1 MNYNLFFVAFIGGE
15 FGGIEQ
21 KLIAQFDALQSCG
34 VNINMFLISKV
45 VSSDRLLQET
55 VKRPGISIVIN
66 SAEKINN
73 PWRRRKEKFD
83 LILSKLSDFEPKNT
97 IIYFRDP
104 QSDILF
110 LRFLQ
115 SSKIFKFVTEH
126 QDIENTFSKGIFKG
140 RFLINTLEL
149 IWGKACRK
157 MITGFVSVTTEITT
171 YERSLA
177 GDRNHYFETIGN
189 GIDIVR
195 YPLRMPERD
204 FHDNE
209 IRLLFIGSGFRT
221 HGLDRL
227 IKSIYA
233 YYKNND
239 NKYNIQLKI
248 AGDSHEMYLNKD
260 LVNKLGLFSNVSFLG
275 NLKSESLN
283 ELFDWAQIGVGS
295 LGIHRK
301 GLKYTSELKAREYC
315 VRGLPFFWS
324 TSDQDFD
331 QDFPYIL
338 NIPENEGIFD
348 MGPVISFAIKMTSEE
363 RHPLKMRQYAVEHLD
378 WSVKMKKLKGFLD
391 EIMHD
396 SN

>member
-1 MNYNLFFVAFIGGE
+1 MNYRLLFVAFIGGE

-34 VNINMFLISKV
+34 VDIHMFLISKV
-45 VSSDRLLQET
+45 VSSERLVKEI
-55 VKRPGISIVIN
+55 VKRPDISIVFN
-66 SAEKINN
+66 SADRVNN
-73 PWRRRKEKFD
+73 PWLRRKEKFD
-83 LILSKLSDFEPKNT
+83 LILVKLSDFDPKNT
-97 IIYFRDP
+97 IVYFRDP

-110 LRFLQ
+110 LRFLK
-115 SSKIFKFVTEH
+115 SCKNFRFVTEH

-149 IWGKACRK
+149 IWGRACRK
-157 MITGFVSVTTEITT
+157 MITGFVSVTTEITS

-177 GDRNHYFETIGN
+177 GDKNHFYETIGN
-189 GIDIVR
+189 GIDILR
-195 YPLRMPERD
+195 YPLRIPESD

-209 IRLLFIGSGFRT
+209 IRILFIGSGFRT

-227 IKSIYA
+227 IKSIYE
-233 YYKNND
+233 YYKNKD
-239 NKYNIQLKI
+239 NKYDIRLRV

-275 NLKSESLN
+275 NLKSENLN

-338 NIPENEGIFD
+338 NLPESDSTFD
-348 MGPVISFAIKMTSEE
+348 MGPVISFALKMTSEE
-363 RHPLKMRQYAVEHLD
+363 NHPLKMRQYAVEHLD
-378 WSVKMKKLKGFLD
+378 WSVKMRKLKSFLD
-391 EIMHD
+391 EIMKD
-396 SN
+396 FN